1 LPTRRSSDL
10 SGTQATVTSS
20 ASATASTTTPDTQKQ
35 IETIRKRGAAI
46 SKSTRE
52 RTEAKLQ
59 QVAGKVDAAAQNGQE
74 QVAGRLATEFNMT
87 AQAIMDEKTQFGCGW
102 GELMIAHTLAANSNT
117 DVSLESL
124 FQMRSDGMGWGQIAA
139 GMGFKLGDA
148 VSAAQAEARVAEG
161 QSKADGKVAVVHG
174 IGSKHGLGGNG
185 ALGASA
191 NARGAG
197 AKAGVGTNVS
207 TSVHVGH

>member
-1 LPTRRSSDL
+1 M
-10 SGTQATVTSS
+10 
-20 ASATASTTTPDTQKQ
+20 
-35 IETIRKRGAAI
+35 

-52 RTEAKLQ
+52 RTDAKLR
-59 QVAGKVDAAAQNGQE
+59 QVAGKVDAAAQNGQDR
-74 QVAGRLATEFNMT
+74 VASRLATEFNT
-87 AQAIMDEKTQFGCGW
+87 TSQAIADEKTQFGCGW

-117 DVSLESL
+117 DVSLASL

-161 QSKADGKVAVVHG
+161 QAKADGKVAVMHG
-174 IGSKHGLGGNG
+174 IGSKHGIGANG

-191 NARGAG
+191 NARGTG
-197 AKAGVGTNVS
+197 AKVGAGTNVS